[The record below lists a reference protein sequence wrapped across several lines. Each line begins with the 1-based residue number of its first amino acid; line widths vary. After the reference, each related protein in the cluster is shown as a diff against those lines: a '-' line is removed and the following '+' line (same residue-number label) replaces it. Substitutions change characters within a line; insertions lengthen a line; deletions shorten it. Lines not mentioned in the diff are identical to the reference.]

1 MIPFSIWEK
10 VQTSSLL
17 FSLKENNPEKKCM
30 CRHKKKLNQLL
41 HFSFT
46 SRSFCA
52 AQLSALQDRKRSHF
66 LLTSLFRNFAAEEER
81 RENWFSFLWATKK
94 YARVKEKISPL
105 DCTILL
111 FSKSKYRFT
120 NAGASE
126 EINEKLRDLPDP
138 SELFV
143 HKEPQMIATFPF
155 SHTHM
160 CTDLL
165 SSKPQ
170 KSVNSVHFG
179 KNFHPFDSMLLRKWC
194 GIWQL
199 NYTTVKHLVSRQQ
212 LQLHALLTKL
222 IIQCLVTFHCRA
234 CGQSSEAKKIWK

>member
-155 SHTHM
+155 SHTHT
-160 CTDLL
+160 CVQTCYQASHKRAWIQYILAKISIHLIQCCYENDVAFGNLITPL
-165 SSKPQ
+165 SSIWCHV
-170 KSVNSVHFG
+170 SNC
-179 KNFHPFDSMLLRKWC
+179 NCML
-194 GIWQL
+194 
-199 NYTTVKHLVSRQQ
+199 Y
-212 LQLHALLTKL
+212 
-222 IIQCLVTFHCRA
+222 
-234 CGQSSEAKKIWK
+234 